1 MIKSD
6 KIIYYQYNGDG
17 EPINV
22 VINFEGEQIIN
33 SIEESEMISFGKFRD
48 NTEVAN
54 LIIVKDYI
62 YAVLNTNFF
71 CFLKLSEI
79 TLYPSQV
86 FPIKC
91 IDNFCYYIVGIIN
104 SDKELKL
111 FLYKNPSTNC
121 DGYSVNTFTINNIG
135 TDNFSCQLMKSY
147 SYQDILVCF
156 YQIGNTNQIIADR
169 LTIMISGD
177 SSSINSLDTNPK
189 ILTNGIKIIKSSLS
203 QDYKQALVCYICS
216 ENDCKCLTYNSYSN
230 QWSDSTNYLSGCLS
244 ELSSLN
250 IQYFDITQEYFLYC
264 FQSSSKFNLQKLD
277 SNYTKKE
284 SEENG
289 IYDFTSSLSECD
301 EYYIASL
308 IHNSENINMFISCD
322 NNIKFRQA
330 IYYRVVP
337 TTIITNILTTLPE
350 TTILTTIPETSILTA
365 LPETTILTTIPE
377 TSILTTLPE
386 TTIQT
391 ILPEN
396 SILTT
401 LSETTILTILPK
413 IAILSTL
420 PFIES
425 TLIDTQS
432 TLNTIIISSIAVNEN
447 EIIII
452 QEKSAKAKEEIVEE
466 IDEIIKKYDIGKIYE
481 IFGEDYNIKISPI
494 NIRDHGNIS
503 TYIEFANC
511 ENILR
516 EKNKLNSSSILT
528 VFQIEIENNNEKSL
542 INDVEYSVYNEK
554 KEKLDLSVCENE
566 LIEINYQINNSKI
579 NTSKIE
585 YYSDLGIDVF
595 NIKDQFFNDICY
607 PYSEGG
613 SDIILNDRVSD
624 IYQNFSIC
632 ENNCN
637 YNKINLTE
645 SLVSCKCS
653 IKTSVKSEVHP
664 PKLDRIIRDSFVD
677 SNFAV
682 IKCFNLVFSFKN
694 KYKNFGFLI
703 FTFLSLLHLPFF
715 IHYFIYKISSIS
727 SFIYREMKKFNYSN
741 DKIKPKNPPK
751 KGTIKKRNKN
761 FKLSSIFSKYKN
773 DKEELVS
780 GKNNLKEKLKE
791 NTSSRLNLHKRET
804 KRLKSKAQLNLKD
817 NMLLIF

>member
-1 MIKSD
+1 MLFK
-6 KIIYYQYNGDG
+6 
-17 EPINV
+17 
-22 VINFEGEQIIN
+22 
-33 SIEESEMISFGKFRD
+33 
-48 NTEVAN
+48 NTVFHCC
-54 LIIVKDYI
+54 
-62 YAVLNTNFF
+62 T
-71 CFLKLSEI
+71 KLSEI

-104 SDKELKL
+104 SNKELKL
-111 FLYKNPSTNC
+111 FLYKNPSYNC
-121 DGYSVNTFTINNIG
+121 EGYSVNNFIINNIG
-135 TDNFSCQLMKSY
+135 TDNFSCQLMKS
-147 SYQDILVCF
+147 SSFDNILVCF
-156 YQIGNTNQIIADR
+156 YQIENSNQIIANR
-169 LTIMISGD
+169 LTVVISGD
-177 SSSINSLDTNPK
+177 SSYTSSLDINPK
-189 ILTNGIKIIKSSLS
+189 VLTDKIKIIKSSLS
-203 QDYKQALVCYICS
+203 QDYKQALVCYINS
-216 ENDCKCLTYNSYSN
+216 DNDCNCLTYNSYSN

-250 IQYFDITQEYFLYC
+250 IQYFDNIQEYFLYC

-277 SNYTKKE
+277 SNYAKKE
-284 SEENG
+284 DEENG

-308 IHNSENINMFISCD
+308 IHNSENINMFISC
-322 NNIKFRQA
+322 NNKIIFRQT

-337 TTIITNILTTLPE
+337 TTIITNILTILPE
-350 TTILTTIPETSILTA
+350 TTILATIPETSILTT
-365 LPETTILTTIPE
+365 LSETTILTTIPE
-377 TSILTTLPE
+377 TSILTTLSETTILTTLSQTSILTTLPE

-391 ILPEN
+391 ILPDN

-413 IAILSTL
+413 ISTLSTL
-420 PFIES
+420 PDIES

-432 TLNTIIISSIAVNEN
+432 TLNTIIISSIAVNIDNEN

-452 QEKSAKAKEEIVEE
+452 QEKIAKAKEEVVEE
-466 IDEIIKKYDIGKIYE
+466 IDEIIKKHDIGKIYE

-494 NIRDHGNIS
+494 NIRGHENIS
-503 TYIEFANC
+503 TYIEFANR
-511 ENILR
+511 ENTPR

-566 LIEINYQINNSKI
+566 LIEINYQINISKI

-595 NIKDQFFNDICY
+595 NIKYQFFNDICY

-715 IHYFIYKISSIS
+715 IHYFIYNISSIS

-817 NMLLIF
+817 NIILNKKKRKTIKNKNVQPVFLTYLNL